1 MSKRAKKARKAKK
14 ETWEVDIDKV
24 TLDDLI
30 LLEEGAQSL
39 AKASELRELLGRLV
53 KNRTAKQIGK
63 LPLGELWK
71 HLDAIGEAIF
81 DTIPKAND
89 TPS

>member
-1 MSKRAKKARKAKK
+1 MSKKAKKARKAEK
-14 ETWEVDIDKV
+14 ETWEIDLDSV

-30 LLEEGAQSL
+30 LLEEGSKSL
-39 AKASELRELLGRLV
+39 KKASELRELLGRLV
-53 KNRTAKQIGK
+53 KNKSAKQIGK

-71 HLDAIGEAIF
+71 HI
-81 DTIPKAND
+81 DTIGDVIKDMIPKEND

>member
-1 MSKRAKKARKAKK
+1 MSKEAKKARKAEK
-14 ETWEVDIDKV
+14 ETWEIDISEV
-24 TLDDLI
+24 TLNDLI

-39 AKASELRELLGRLV
+39 TKARELRELLGRLV
-53 KNRTAKQIGK
+53 KNKSAKQIGK

-71 HLDAIGEAIF
+71 HLDAIGKAIK

>member
-1 MSKRAKKARKAKK
+1 MTKKAKKARKAKK
-14 ETWEVDIDKV
+14 ETWEIDIDEV

-30 LLEEGAQSL
+30 LLEEGSKSL

-53 KNRTAKQIGK
+53 KNKSAKQIGK
-63 LPLGELWK
+63 IPLAKLWK
-71 HLDAIGEAIF
+71 HIDTIGEAIK
-81 DTIPKAND
+81 DTIPKEND